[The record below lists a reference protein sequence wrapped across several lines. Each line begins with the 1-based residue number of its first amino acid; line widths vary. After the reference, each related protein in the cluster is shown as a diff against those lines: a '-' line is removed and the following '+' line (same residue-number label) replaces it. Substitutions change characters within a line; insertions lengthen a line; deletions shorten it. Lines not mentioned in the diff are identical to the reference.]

1 MPFVLL
7 AVGLL
12 VVAVGFAYD
21 IAFAGIPFQ
30 DPPPELQ
37 RRYDRDARVGF
48 SSASG
53 IGAPDHRR
61 AAVPLGRALHFL
73 GGTHVRVGGAKK
85 SRGYGEL
92 AITSVMARA
101 RLC

>member
-37 RRYDRDARVGF
+37 RRYDRDARV
-48 SSASG
+48 
-53 IGAPDHRR
+53 
-61 AAVPLGRALHFL
+61 AARIESF
-73 GGTHVRVGGAKK
+73 GGYITLAGGGALVAAWMV
-85 SRGYGEL
+85 R
-92 AITSVMARA
+92 
-101 RLC
+101 RLRRTGR